1 MRSIA
6 NKQILIM
13 ELFNTTQHL
22 LLLEVIV
29 SRTLYSYQ
37 TSGQYMLFQQGDRL
51 NGGRKIGLTTSR
63 KWARMVLLPAVCDD
77 MALQVAVRHE
87 FPAAPR
93 AGMPLGLG

>member
-13 ELFNTTQHL
+13 ELFNTTRNL

-51 NGGRKIGLTTSR
+51 NGGQENRTHHIQEMGTDGSS
-63 KWARMVLLPAVCDD
+63 ARCV
-77 MALQVAVRHE
+77 
-87 FPAAPR
+87 
-93 AGMPLGLG
+93 

>member
-51 NGGRKIGLTTSR
+51 NGGQENRTHRIQEMGTDGSS
-63 KWARMVLLPAVCDD
+63 ARC
-77 MALQVAVRHE
+77 VR
-87 FPAAPR
+87 
-93 AGMPLGLG
+93 